1 MPVHRDHLLFFEV
14 RRLAC
19 DDKFIQYNY
28 VVTVCGLL
36 VLLTVLA
43 VKKLSDK
50 FLVFLNRRV
59 LAAGTLVFVS

>member
-1 MPVHRDHLLFFEV
+1 
-14 RRLAC
+14 
-19 DDKFIQYNY
+19 
-28 VVTVCGLL
+28 VTVCGLL